1 MPSSL
6 DLAGRLAGVVAAQQE
21 VLGSITDLDR
31 VLERVVESSTE
42 LTEGSGAVVEL
53 VDGDVLVYRAA
64 SGAAK
69 QHLGFSLPLKGS
81 LSGHA
86 VAERSVIRCDDTE
99 TDPRVDLD
107 ACRRIGVR
115 SMIVAPLIEGDR
127 AIGVLKVYSDKP
139 AAFGDLDAY
148 VVQLLAGMSAGAL
161 LQARTFEESRNSEER
176 YRLLFERNVA
186 GVFRSTRDGRILDC
200 NEALVTYFGYG
211 SREELMEQPTWDLY
225 QERAERESLLASLQ
239 SASSMTN
246 VRLHFRRKDGSA
258 MTALMNVSLV
268 GGQLLGTIVTEPA

>member
-21 VLGSITDLDR
+21 ILGSITDLDR
-31 VLERVVESSTE
+31 VLERVVESSAE

-53 VDGDVLVYRAA
+53 VDGDALVYRAA

-69 QHLGFSLPLKGS
+69 QHLGFSLPLQGS

-86 VAERSVIRCDDTE
+86 VRERKVMRCDDTE
-99 TDPRVDLD
+99 NDPRVDRE

-127 AIGVLKVYSDKP
+127 ALGVLKVYSDRTE
-139 AAFGDLDAY
+139 AFGDLDAY
-148 VVQLLAGMSAGAL
+148 VVQLLAGMSASAL

-176 YRLLFERNVA
+176 YRMLFERNVA
-186 GVFRSTRDGRILDC
+186 GVFRSTSDGRILDC

-211 SREELMEQPTWDLY
+211 SREELMAQPTWDLY
-225 QERAERESLLASLQ
+225 EERAERESLLASLQ
-239 SASSMTN
+239 KAPALTN

-268 GGQLLGTIVTEPA
+268 GGQLLGTIVSEPA

>member
-21 VLGSITDLDR
+21 ILGSITDLDR
-31 VLERVVESSTE
+31 VLEKVVESSAE
-42 LTEGSGAVVEL
+42 LTDASGAVVEV

-64 SGAAK
+64 SGTAK
-69 QHLGFSLPLKGS
+69 QHLGASLPLQGS

-86 VAERSVIRCDDTE
+86 VAERKVMRSDDTE
-99 TDPRVDLD
+99 ADPRVDRD

-115 SMIVAPLIEGDR
+115 SMIVAPLVEGGR
-127 AIGVLKVYSDKP
+127 AIGVLKVYSDRKE
-139 AAFGDLDAY
+139 AFGDLDVY

-176 YRLLFERNVA
+176 YRMLFERNVA
-186 GVFRSTRDGRILDC
+186 GVFRSTREGRILDC

-211 SREELMEQPTWDLY
+211 SREELMAQPTWDLY

-239 SASSMTN
+239 SGSPMTN

-268 GGQLLGTIVTEPA
+268 GGQLLGTIVSEPT